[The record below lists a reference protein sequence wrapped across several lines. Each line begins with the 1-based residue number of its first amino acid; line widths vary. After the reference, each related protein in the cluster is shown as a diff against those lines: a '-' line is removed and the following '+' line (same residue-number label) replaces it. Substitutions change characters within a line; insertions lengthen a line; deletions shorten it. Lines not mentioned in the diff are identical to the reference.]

1 MENPICRGPNH
12 SSRKLFLHTSVD
24 MCSTCLSGRE
34 GHRCHVIWT
43 AVTAPRKPTEMSVIP
58 RGFLFMPAF
67 EKHTRGSSVSHSW
80 QWKMLT
86 DTRLCIPSG
95 TTPPGGSHFHHQV
108 TAFCK
113 SEPLFKASSMESCR
127 IMTNANKLSTICSV
141 GCCRTAKRCKPSF
154 LKTFLIS
161 YFPLRDAFHYYK
173 YALLL
178 RSSQTG

>member
-1 MENPICRGPNH
+1 
-12 SSRKLFLHTSVD
+12 
-24 MCSTCLSGRE
+24 
-34 GHRCHVIWT
+34 
-43 AVTAPRKPTEMSVIP
+43 
-58 RGFLFMPAF
+58 MPAL

-95 TTPPGGSHFHHQV
+95 TTPPGGSYFHHQV

-154 LKTFLIS
+154 LKTFLIFHS
-161 YFPLRDAFHYYK
+161 GMLFITINMLFFASKASVPSLRVYNVFFFTFFPHQP
-173 YALLL
+173 LLL
-178 RSSQTG
+178 IQYILSKKCFDCGYLLASFS